1 MADRWFEEAVVY
13 CLDVE
18 TFLDTNGDGIG
29 DLRGVIARLGYLA
42 RLGVTTLWLNPVHAS
57 PRRDDG
63 YDVTDFYSVHP
74 QIGSLGD
81 FVDLIDEAANHGIR
95 VMIDLVVNHTSNEHP
110 WFVSARGDPA
120 SQYRDWYVWSDERPA
135 DVRQGVVF
143 PHHQATTWTHDRK
156 AGAWYFHR
164 FYDFEPDLNPANP
177 DVRDE
182 IMRIMGFWLQ
192 LGVAGFRMDAAP
204 FVIEIVQADAAPT
217 KDFELLHAMR
227 EYASWRRG
235 DAVFLA
241 EANVPRDEL
250 IEYFGSG
257 DRLPMLFNFLLNQRL
272 FLALAREE
280 AAPLRQGVT
289 ETPTIPPSCQWAT
302 FLRNHDEIDLS
313 GLTPDERAEVFDAFG
328 PDPSMQL
335 YDRGIRRRLAPMLGG
350 DRRRIELAYSLQFTL
365 PGTPVIRYGEE
376 IGMGDD
382 LSLPERNAIRTPM
395 QWDAS
400 ENGGFSTA
408 PRRALVRPV
417 IADGEYGYP
426 RVNVAD
432 QRRDSKSLLG
442 WIERAVRV
450 LRECPEFGTGEPR
463 VVDVR
468 GHPSVFAVAYD
479 APSGAMLALHNLSG
493 RGVTVD
499 LGPQAEQ
506 QGQAPAEVFSTV
518 GHRDQVDDTLDRVRL
533 APYGYRWIRLRSS
546 PGPGLHT

>member
-1 MADRWFEEAVVY
+1 
-13 CLDVE
+13 
-18 TFLDTNGDGIG
+18 
-29 DLRGVIARLGYLA
+29 
-42 RLGVTTLWLNPVHAS
+42 
-57 PRRDDG
+57 
-63 YDVTDFYSVHP
+63 
-74 QIGSLGD
+74 
-81 FVDLIDEAANHGIR
+81 
-95 VMIDLVVNHTSNEHP
+95 
-110 WFVSARGDPA
+110 
-120 SQYRDWYVWSDERPA
+120 
-135 DVRQGVVF
+135 
-143 PHHQATTWTHDRK
+143 
-156 AGAWYFHR
+156 
-164 FYDFEPDLNPANP
+164 
-177 DVRDE
+177 VRDE
-182 IMRIMGFWLQ
+182 ILRIMGFWLQ

-204 FVIEIVQADAAPT
+204 FVIEQVRADAEPT
-217 KDFELLHAMR
+217 KDFELLRQMR

-235 DAVFLA
+235 DATFLA

-250 IEYFGSG
+250 TEYFGSG

-280 AAPLRQGVT
+280 ATPLRQGVT
-289 ETPTIPPSCQWAT
+289 ETPTIPSSCQWAT

-313 GLTPDERAEVFDAFG
+313 SLSPDERAEVFDAFG

-400 ENGGFSTA
+400 ENAGFSTA

-432 QRRDSKSLLG
+432 QRRDSKSLLS
-442 WIERAVRV
+442 WLERAVRV
-450 LRECPEFGTGEPR
+450 LRECPEFGTGSPR

-468 GHPSVFAVAYD
+468 GHPTVFALAYD
-479 APSGAMLALHNLSG
+479 APTGAMLALHNLSG

-506 QGQAPAEVFSTV
+506 QGQTPAEVFSTTA
-518 GHRDQVDDTLDRVRL
+518 HRDQVDETLDGIRL

-546 PGPGLHT
+546 PGPGL